1 MQTLVVMDQQNKKAL
16 EATLTQVEKK
26 YGKGAVMPMKA
37 AYEKQTV
44 NVIPTGILS
53 VDRATGVGGLPRG
66 KIIEIFGPES
76 AGKTTLALYAI
87 AEAQKQG
94 GIALFIDAEHA
105 LDPKYAVKLGVN
117 LDAMYISQP
126 DYGEQALEIADAFIN
141 SNTVDIIVVDSVAA
155 LVPKDELEGE
165 MGDAQ
170 VGKQARLMSQ
180 ALRKLKGA
188 TNKSNTT
195 LIFINQIR
203 EKIGQMYGN
212 PETTPGGR
220 ALKFFA
226 DMRLEVRKTGDIKA
240 GDNKIGYSAKV
251 RVVKNK
257 LAPPFQEGEYEV
269 YFGEGVCKICDLVN
283 VAIEMGIIQKSGSW
297 YSYQDTKIGQ
307 GKEQVK
313 TFLTENK
320 DIAKD
325 IETKIRQAIYSS
337 NNPPPSEE
345 NKKEQK
351 TQAKKEEEKA

>member
-1 MQTLVVMDQQNKKAL
+1 MDQEKKKAL

-37 AYEKQTV
+37 AYEKQSI

-53 VDRATGVGGLPRG
+53 VDKATGVGGLPRG
-66 KIIEIFGPES
+66 KIIEVFGPES

-87 AEAQKQG
+87 AEAQKEG

-105 LDPKYAVKLGVN
+105 LDPKYAAKLGVN

-126 DYGEQALEIADAFIN
+126 DYGEQALEIADTFIN
-141 SNTVDIIVVDSVAA
+141 SNAVDIIVVDSVAA

-226 DMRLEVRKTGDIKA
+226 DMRLEVRKTSDIKS

-257 LAPPFQEGEYEV
+257 VAPPFQEGEYEV
-269 YFGEGVCKICDLVN
+269 YFGEGVCKICDLIN
-283 VAIEMGIIQKSGSW
+283 VAIDMGVIQKSGSW

-313 TFLTENK
+313 TFLSENK
-320 DIAKD
+320 DLAKE
-325 IETKIRQAIYSS
+325 IEKKVREAIYSS
-337 NNPPPSEE
+337 NNPTPQTKPTEE
-345 NKKEQK
+345 PKKEQK
-351 TQAKKEEEKA
+351 PKKEEV

>member
-1 MQTLVVMDQQNKKAL
+1 MVYNIIMDQEKKKAL
-16 EATLTQVEKK
+16 EATLNQVEKK
-26 YGKGAVMPMKA
+26 YGKGSVMPMKA
-37 AYEKQTV
+37 AYEKQSV

-53 VDRATGVGGLPRG
+53 VDRATGIGGLPKG
-66 KIIEIFGPES
+66 KVIEIFGPES

-87 AEAQKQG
+87 AEAQKEG
-94 GIALFIDAEHA
+94 GVALFIDAEHA
-105 LDPKYAVKLGVN
+105 LDPKYAAKLGVN
-117 LDAMYISQP
+117 LENMYISQP

-141 SNTVDIIVVDSVAA
+141 SNAVDIIVVDSVAA

-203 EKIGQMYGN
+203 EKIGQLYGN

-226 DMRLEVRKTGDIKA
+226 DMRLDVRKISDIKS
-240 GDNKIGYSAKV
+240 GDNKIGYSV
-251 RVVKNK
+251 RIRIVKNK
-257 LAPPFQEGEYEV
+257 LAPPFQEGEYDV
-269 YFGEGVCKICDLVN
+269 YFGEGVCKICDLVS
-283 VAIEMGIIQKSGSW
+283 VAIDMGVITKSGSW
-297 YSYQDTKIGQ
+297 YSYKDTKIGQ

-313 TFLTENK
+313 TFLTDNPN
-320 DIAKD
+320 IAAE
-325 IETKIRQAIYSS
+325 IEKQIRETIYQG
-337 NNPPPSEE
+337 PKPQ
-345 NKKEQK
+345 EQ
-351 TQAKKEEEKA
+351 

>member
-1 MQTLVVMDQQNKKAL
+1 MDQEKKKAL

-37 AYEKQTV
+37 AYEKQSI

-53 VDRATGVGGLPRG
+53 VDKATGVGGLPRG
-66 KIIEIFGPES
+66 KIIEVFGPES

-87 AEAQKQG
+87 AEAQKEG
-94 GIALFIDAEHA
+94 GVALFIDAEHA
-105 LDPKYAVKLGVN
+105 LDPKYAAKLGVN

-126 DYGEQALEIADAFIN
+126 DYGEQALEIADTFIN
-141 SNTVDIIVVDSVAA
+141 SNAVDVIVVDSVAA

-226 DMRLEVRKTGDIKA
+226 DMRLEVRKTSDIKS

-257 LAPPFQEGEYEV
+257 VAPPFQEGEYEV
-269 YFGEGVCKICDLVN
+269 YFGEGVCKICDLIN
-283 VAIEMGIIQKSGSW
+283 VAIDMGVIQKSGSW

-313 TFLTENK
+313 TFLSENK
-320 DIAKD
+320 DLAKE
-325 IETKIRQAIYSS
+325 IEKKVREAIYSS
-337 NNPPPSEE
+337 NNPTSQTKPNEE
-345 NKKEQK
+345 PKKDQK
-351 TQAKKEEEKA
+351 PKKEEA

>member
-1 MQTLVVMDQQNKKAL
+1 
-16 EATLTQVEKK
+16 
-26 YGKGAVMPMKA
+26 
-37 AYEKQTV
+37 
-44 NVIPTGILS
+44 
-53 VDRATGVGGLPRG
+53 
-66 KIIEIFGPES
+66 
-76 AGKTTLALYAI
+76 
-87 AEAQKQG
+87 
-94 GIALFIDAEHA
+94 
-105 LDPKYAVKLGVN
+105 
-117 LDAMYISQP
+117 MYISQP
-126 DYGEQALEIADAFIN
+126 DYGEQALEIADTFIN
-141 SNTVDIIVVDSVAA
+141 SNAVDIIVVDSVAA

-195 LIFINQIR
+195 LIFINQLR

-226 DMRLEVRKTGDIKA
+226 DIRLEVRKTGDMKS
-240 GDNKIGYSAKV
+240 GDNKIGYGARV

-257 LAPPFQEGEYEV
+257 VAPPFQEGEYEV

-283 VAIEMGIIQKSGSW
+283 VAIDMGIIQKSGSW

-325 IETKIRQAIYSS
+325 VEAKIREAIYSS
-337 NNPPPSEE
+337 NSQAPAPED
-345 NKKEQK
+345 NKKDQK
-351 TQAKKEEEKA
+351 AQAKKEEEKA